1 MGWQAVMDTGK
12 CFVFIGCTY
21 QTSKSFRAG
30 ALRSRARYT
39 SVFAFKLQEFYGV
52 IAHVEMMWS
61 ALVTSPAWD
70 GLTTQHPCQCNSWL
84 RSQAP
89 DNRWDAK
96 DLDQFRKRSNE
107 ISFFCRW
114 VSSPNSYVV
123 RATRFVVIIFG
134 RDVIRSETDRFLVPG
149 AK

>member
-1 MGWQAVMDTGK
+1 MDTGK

-107 ISFFCRW
+107 ISFFF
-114 VSSPNSYVV
+114 VEYSSHQSQSS
-123 RATRFVVIIFG
+123 TSFG
-134 RDVIRSETDRFLVPG
+134 LLVLS
-149 AK
+149 

>member
-12 CFVFIGCTY
+12 CFMR
-21 QTSKSFRAG
+21 SNSFRAG
-30 ALRSRARYT
+30 ALWSGARYT

-84 RSQAP
+84 RFEAP
-89 DNRWDAK
+89 DNRWDAR
-96 DLDQFRKRSNE
+96 DLDRFRKRSNE
-107 ISFFCRW
+107 ISFF
-114 VSSPNSYVV
+114 
-123 RATRFVVIIFG
+123 FVG
-134 RDVIRSETDRFLVPG
+134 GYLVQIQ
-149 AK
+149 